1 MRNQYFQMVFRD
13 NQAFIHFFPPRD
25 GGKNVT
31 INEVT
36 AYLEF
41 RKYKEYN
48 LVELN
53 KAIGEPEQETEVLVG
68 PWDGIRIREMMDIN
82 VSLDKMKVVCRF
94 YPPSEGGQLM
104 SAKEIVDDLTFH
116 KVKHGLDQQA
126 VFSFLQDRKYCTD
139 YIFALGT
146 PPVHGRDAKIEYFF
160 ATAKNLSP
168 KHNEDGS
175 VNYKELNTISHV
187 HAGDLLARL
196 TPEDPGKPGKNVY
209 GEEIRPRTVKTA
221 KLSYGNNITINE
233 EGTEIVSD
241 VTGHVNLVNGKV
253 FVSNVFE
260 VPADV
265 DNSIGNIEYEG
276 SVLIHG
282 NVKSGFTVHA
292 SQDVIVEGVV
302 EGADVSAG
310 AQLIIKHGVHGMFKA
325 NLHAGTNMMVKFVEN
340 ATVVVGGY
348 LEAEQ
353 LMNSDVSSRDCIR
366 VHGKKGLINGGVLR
380 AVNYIEAD
388 NIGSEM
394 GTNTTLEVG
403 VDPTRKE
410 RYIAL
415 AKEIES
421 RTKEIEDIKII
432 LANYSAILRR
442 GERLPQ
448 DKMIYVQ
455 QQAVLLKQKQTEIAP
470 LREEMMA
477 IHTEMMASN
486 RAYVS
491 VNRSIYPG
499 AVIAISDL
507 SLQIREITNA
517 CKFKKADGT
526 ITHVP
531 L

>member
-13 NQAFIHFFPPRD
+13 NQAWIHFFPPQD
-25 GGKNVT
+25 GGKILQ

-36 AYLEF
+36 SYLEM
-41 RKYKEYN
+41 RNYRDYP

-53 KAIGEPEQETEVLVG
+53 QAIKNAQTDAEILLG
-68 PWDGIRIREMMDIN
+68 PWDGILVREMMDVR
-82 VSLDKMKVVCRF
+82 VSLDKMKVTCRF
-94 YPPSEGGQLM
+94 YPPSAGGSLL
-104 SAKEIVDDLTFH
+104 SVKEIVESLEFH
-116 KVKHGLDQQA
+116 KVKYGINQQEIA
-126 VFSFLQDRKYCTD
+126 GFLQDRHYCTD
-139 YIFALGT
+139 YELAVGT
-146 PPVHGRDAKIEYFF
+146 PPMHGRDAKIEYFF
-160 ATAKNLSP
+160 ETAKKLTP

-175 VNYKELNTISHV
+175 VDYKELNTISHV

-196 TPEDPGKPGKNVY
+196 IPEDPGKSGRNVY
-209 GEEIRPRTVKTA
+209 GEEIRPRTVKTTRLA
-221 KLSYGNNITINE
+221 YGKNITLQEN
-233 EGTEIVSD
+233 GTELISE
-241 VTGHVNLVNGKV
+241 VTGHVNLVDGKV
-253 FVSNVFE
+253 FVSNVYE

-282 NVKSGFTVHA
+282 SVKSGFSVRA

-325 NLHAGTNMMVKFVEN
+325 NLHAGTNMMVKFLEN
-340 ATVVVGGY
+340 AKVSVGGY

-353 LMNSDVSSRDCIR
+353 IMNSDVSSGDCIR
-366 VHGKKGLINGGVLR
+366 VHGKRALINGGVLR

-388 NIGSEM
+388 YIGSEM
-394 GTNTTLEVG
+394 GTSTTLEVG

-410 RYIAL
+410 RYLAL
-415 AKEIES
+415 NRNLEA
-421 RTKEIEDIKII
+421 RNKEIEDIKLI

-448 DKMIYVQ
+448 DKMVYVQ
-455 QQAVLLKQKQTEIAP
+455 QQAILLKQKQEEIVP

-477 IHTEMMASN
+477 IHTEMMSSN

-491 VNRSIYPG
+491 VNRSAYPG
-499 AVIAISDL
+499 VIIGISDL
-507 SLQIREITNA
+507 SMQIREIYNV